1 MEQTAPG
8 LTKIFFSLS
17 RRALCYRCKPATPTF
32 LYLSCKEKTAKTT
45 DVAANF
51 YLKRTLRPGEGYLLE
66 SKFVLTP
73 PSSFSEIEVVSTRRP
88 EFLSDLLVALK
99 KMRGWGRGYLR
110 RGGPTTWAAITM
122 SSSPQSFHKRELPK
136 QLIAMSSEG
145 GKALFREALA
155 QKSMESFFP
164 LSEQFVTQSEP
175 SFCALSSLA
184 MVLNAL
190 NHDPGKVWKGPW
202 RWISEETLQCET
214 RDICGHD
221 LDKVKRN
228 GMDFNEFESLARCH
242 GVRIKSHRSQ
252 QTHGSSLSDPDSASA
267 AAAAAAAALHLF
279 RDTIKAVASS
289 PSADS
294 FVVVNFSRKALGQTG
309 DGHFSPVGGYHPQR
323 DLVLVLDVARF
334 KYPPFWVP
342 LGDLWA
348 SMGRVDE
355 ITGMTRGYFV
365 VSSSLSSLTPQMQGQ
380 EQEQEQEQEGAHSHT
395 GHSDQCSHGHKQHQ
409 HKH

>member
-1 MEQTAPG
+1 
-8 LTKIFFSLS
+8 
-17 RRALCYRCKPATPTF
+17 
-32 LYLSCKEKTAKTT
+32 
-45 DVAANF
+45 
-51 YLKRTLRPGEGYLLE
+51 
-66 SKFVLTP
+66 
-73 PSSFSEIEVVSTRRP
+73 
-88 EFLSDLLVALK
+88 
-99 KMRGWGRGYLR
+99 
-110 RGGPTTWAAITM
+110 
-122 SSSPQSFHKRELPK
+122 
-136 QLIAMSSEG
+136 MSSER
-145 GKALFREALA
+145 GKTLFREALA

-252 QTHGSSLSDPDSASA
+252 QTHGSNASDPNSGS
-267 AAAAAAAALHLF
+267 LKVF
-279 RDTIKAVASS
+279 RETVRAVASS
-289 PSADS
+289 ASADS
-294 FVVVNFSRKALGQTG
+294 FVVVNFSRRALGQTG
-309 DGHFSPVGGYHPQR
+309 DGHFSPVGGYHSEK

-342 LGDLWA
+342 LTDLWA
-348 SMGRVDE
+348 SMGSVDE

-365 VSSSLSSLTPQMQGQ
+365 VSSSLSSAALGEGQGANHTHTHTHTHAQ
-380 EQEQEQEQEGAHSHT
+380 DTHVHSEK
-395 GHSDQCSHGHKQHQ
+395 CR